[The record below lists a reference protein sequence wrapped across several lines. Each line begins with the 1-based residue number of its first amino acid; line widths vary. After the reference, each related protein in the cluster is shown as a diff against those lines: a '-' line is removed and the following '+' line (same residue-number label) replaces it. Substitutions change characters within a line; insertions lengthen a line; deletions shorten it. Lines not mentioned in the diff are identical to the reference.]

1 MKRTFYLLLALVL
14 VPGSLPRTGFGGQAE
29 HVVVV
34 VWDGMRPDYVSPQYT
49 PALYELAKRGTF
61 FRQHHSSY
69 ITSTEVNGAVLA
81 TGMYPQHTGILGNI
95 QYRPDLSWLGTY
107 ASESFDAIRRGDLL
121 SDGHYL
127 GAVTVAETLQQAGFP
142 TITAGAKPVV
152 LLHDRAPRK
161 APPAQKDSV
170 TLFAGETLPRSI
182 LHSLEAIPEVGRF
195 PSKPEPPGSGPER
208 ILRWTEA
215 GRDKV
220 LSWLN
225 GKPKIP
231 PRARLVDAWTTR
243 ALVHGLWKDGV
254 PKYSLLWLSEPD
266 ASQHESGVGSENAD
280 VGIGQ
285 SDQNLRLVIQALKD
299 KGVFEKTDLLI
310 VSDHGF
316 STVDRGPDLI
326 KSLKKANFVAGK
338 QFDNPEA
345 GDVMVVSLGG
355 STAFYIFER
364 DEPTIRRLI
373 EFLQSSDFAGVVFSS
388 ISAEGTFALSQVRL
402 DAKQGAPDILVS
414 LHWSGDRNDWGATG
428 MVAAIEGK
436 RGRGTHASLSRFDLH
451 NTLIASGPD
460 FKRGFV
466 SEIPSGNVD
475 LAPTILAILGVPQTS
490 PMDGRVLN
498 EAMVGSEVPG
508 LKPKRETLEASRDL
522 GFRLWHQYL
531 TFTRVGSVTY
541 FDEGNGESRLK

>member
-1 MKRTFYLLLALVL
+1 MKCTFRLLLALVL
-14 VPGSLPRTGFGGQAE
+14 VPGLLPRIALGGQAE

-69 ITSTEVNGAVLA
+69 ITSTEVNGAALA
-81 TGMYPQHTGILGNI
+81 TGMYPQHSGILGNI

-107 ASESFDAIRRGDLL
+107 ATESFDAMRRGDLL

-127 GAVTVAETLQQAGFP
+127 GAPTVAEILQQAGFP

-161 APPAQKDSV
+161 VLPAQKDSV
-170 TLFAGETLPRSI
+170 TLFAGTTLPRSI
-182 LHSLEAIPEVGRF
+182 LRSLEAIPAVGRF
-195 PSKPEPPGSGPER
+195 PSKPEPPSSGPEQ

-220 LSWLN
+220 LTWLN

-231 PRARLVDAWTTR
+231 PRSRLVDAWTTR
-243 ALVHGLWKDGV
+243 ALVHGLWKDGL

-266 ASQHESGVGSENAD
+266 ASQHESGVGSENAE

-299 KGVFEKTDLLI
+299 KRVFEKTDLLI

-316 STVDRGPDLI
+316 STIDRGPDLI
-326 KSLKKANFVAGK
+326 KSLKKASFVAGK
-338 QFDNPEA
+338 QFDNPEP

-355 STAFYIFER
+355 STAFYVFEH
-364 DEPTIRRLI
+364 DAPTIRRLI
-373 EFLQSSDFAGVVFSS
+373 EFLQGSDFAGVLFSS
-388 ISAEGTFALSQVRL
+388 TSAEGTFPLSQVRL
-402 DAKQGAPDILVS
+402 DAKQGAPDVMVS
-414 LHWSGDRNDWGATG
+414 SRWSGDRNDWGAPG
-428 MVAAIEGK
+428 MVTAIEGK
-436 RGRGTHASLSRFDLH
+436 RGPRH
-451 NTLIASGPD
+451 
-460 FKRGFV
+460 
-466 SEIPSGNVD
+466 
-475 LAPTILAILGVPQTS
+475 
-490 PMDGRVLN
+490 
-498 EAMVGSEVPG
+498 
-508 LKPKRETLEASRDL
+508 
-522 GFRLWHQYL
+522 
-531 TFTRVGSVTY
+531 TRVAQPV
-541 FDEGNGESRLK
+541 